1 MLLRRNREF
10 MSVNAMALLQILR
23 KLSSKNCLAGPA
35 ILRNLRCD
43 YVRCK
48 HQPFDLSASQR
59 RCLSASAARKRNSDD
74 EKSQSKTL
82 VYLGSIRSTVKM
94 VKGLSLTTS
103 FLGILAQPI
112 LLQKIS
118 GSSLAATV
126 VVVSFASFFIF
137 VTPLMLHLIT
147 RRYVTELTYDRD
159 TKEFSATTLSLLN
172 RKKNICFVADD
183 VKVPTVPGP
192 FTTLLAKGRP
202 LFVEVQNFEDADA
215 LEHLMGYDKPLDW
228 QMKEPQTQECPQES
242 SQKKQ

>member
-1 MLLRRNREF
+1 
-10 MSVNAMALLQILR
+10 MAIVQILR

-35 ILRNLRCD
+35 ILRNLRSD
-43 YVRCK
+43 RIRCK
-48 HQPFDLSASQR
+48 HQPFDASVLQR

-74 EKSQSKTL
+74 ERSPSKTL

-112 LLQKIS
+112 LLQKLS

-147 RRYVTELTYDRD
+147 RRYGLRFYTDSPVSCSCML
-159 TKEFSATTLSLLN
+159 ATCYLCSW
-172 RKKNICFVADD
+172 RIRFC
-183 VKVPTVPGP
+183 
-192 FTTLLAKGRP
+192 
-202 LFVEVQNFEDADA
+202 DA
-215 LEHLMGYDKPLDW
+215 LMRIFSNVSFFKSLPVSHLGHEHSLP
-228 QMKEPQTQECPQES
+228 CS
-242 SQKKQ
+242 F